1 MMESGDISRR
11 IGLPLLAIASGSS
24 DVIAFLLLG
33 HVFASAMTGNTALLG
48 IALSD
53 GNLVAVTQ
61 PFSALFGFAVGV
73 GLATVI
79 RNPESASPRQT
90 PLARYLLV
98 LEAAC
103 LALFA
108 IIWELGPHSAGES
121 THYLMI
127 LLCSVAMGIQGVVA
141 KETDAPGVNAIVFTT
156 TLVTIVSSAVGI
168 LSNRI
173 DDPAVRSATI
183 LQISAFA
190 AYGAGAMLA
199 GLLYWAEFALLVWLP
214 LTAIVVVLAT
224 QKKQ

>member
-1 MMESGDISRR
+1 MKSGDISSR
-11 IGLPLLAIASGSS
+11 IGLALLAITSGSS

-61 PFSALFGFAVGV
+61 PFSALFGFAAGV
-73 GLATVI
+73 VLATVVC
-79 RNPESASPRQT
+79 NSESAPPRRK
-90 PLARYLLV
+90 PILRSLLV

-103 LALFA
+103 LSLFA
-108 IIWELGPHSAGES
+108 ITWELGPHLAGEP

-127 LLCSVAMGIQGVVA
+127 LLCSVAMGTQGVVA
-141 KETDAPGVNAIVFTT
+141 KELDTPGVNAIVFTT

-168 LSNRI
+168 LSKRI
-173 DDPAVRSATI
+173 DDSAVRSATI
-183 LQISAFA
+183 FQTSAFA

-199 GLLYWAEFALLVWLP
+199 GLLYWAEFALLAWLP

-224 QKKQ
+224 QKNQ